1 MLHLRKIERM
11 PITAALQGRSAISCI
26 SKPHLTE
33 QIFLAVE
40 GEALQTQINLLNA
53 FSLPS

>member
-1 MLHLRKIERM
+1 M

-26 SKPHLTE
+26 GKPHLTE